1 MIITDII
8 SKKCKKKELSAG
20 ELEFFIKGVSDGSL
34 PDYQI
39 SALLMAIFLNGM
51 TERETSDLTLLMAN
65 SGDVLDLSSFGEITV
80 DKHST
85 GGVGDKTTLV
95 CGPVAAAMGCKVAKM
110 SGRGL
115 GFTGGTVDKL
125 ESINGYKTA
134 LSVEEFLQNTEK
146 IGLCLVGQSGDFAPA
161 DKRLY
166 ALRDVTA
173 TVESIPLIASSIM
186 SKKIAAGARNILLD
200 VKYGSGAFMKTPEDA
215 EKLARAMVKIGNS
228 LGRNTAAVIT
238 DMDTP
243 LGNNIGNAL
252 EVKEACE
259 ILKGKGDKRLCSLC
273 LSLSAYMYS
282 LTFKTSYESALELAK
297 ETISC
302 GKAFEKLLQAV
313 SAQGGDIKLLTG
325 ERAFDEPQAEF
336 LLKAERSGYISEID
350 SEIVGKSALL
360 SGAGRKKK
368 DDTIDPTAGI
378 VLNKHYGDYVEK
390 GEPLARVYGKKEKAE
405 EASRLLSSAYKIT
418 DNKPKAKEIIYK
430 IIGEF

>member
-200 VKYGSGAFMKTPEDA
+200 V
-215 EKLARAMVKIGNS
+215 
-228 LGRNTAAVIT
+228 
-238 DMDTP
+238 
-243 LGNNIGNAL
+243 
-252 EVKEACE
+252 
-259 ILKGKGDKRLCSLC
+259 
-273 LSLSAYMYS
+273 
-282 LTFKTSYESALELAK
+282 
-297 ETISC
+297 
-302 GKAFEKLLQAV
+302 
-313 SAQGGDIKLLTG
+313 
-325 ERAFDEPQAEF
+325 
-336 LLKAERSGYISEID
+336 
-350 SEIVGKSALL
+350 
-360 SGAGRKKK
+360 
-368 DDTIDPTAGI
+368 
-378 VLNKHYGDYVEK
+378 
-390 GEPLARVYGKKEKAE
+390 
-405 EASRLLSSAYKIT
+405 
-418 DNKPKAKEIIYK
+418 
-430 IIGEF
+430 